1 MQWLAQL
8 MIYFPS
14 TGCEIGLQPSYES
27 AVNLLSSISF
37 SFLVRFFFLPDDNE
51 SLIMLVSTSCFNLPN
66 EFNSSGRTSWKW
78 RRGLGFLRNGLF
90 SLLAGFNCLFWL
102 KFATLPSSDCPKS
115 GSWAIECG
123 WAKLFEPSKCN
134 SIFYIHFDTFLR
146 YNKFFCKL
154 SVSF

>member
-27 AVNLLSSISF
+27 SVNLLSAISF
-37 SFLVRFFFLPDDNE
+37 SFLVRFFFLPDDKE
-51 SLIMLVSTSCFNLPN
+51 SLIMLVSTSCFNLPRA
-66 EFNSSGRTSWKW
+66 FNSSGRTSWKW

-102 KFATLPSSDCPKS
+102 KFANLPSSDCPNS
-115 GSWAIECG
+115 GSWAIECW
-123 WAKLFEPSKCN
+123 WAKVFEPTTFVNHYDFYCTIFVAYSK
-134 SIFYIHFDTFLR
+134 I
-146 YNKFFCKL
+146 FCKL